1 MGRGRG
7 VEVLHVKFREKSFLT
22 FIFLKTFALKTCNF
36 SYQNGELFFPQN
48 IRACFSE
55 MYFLLRHAIFDRSM
69 N

>member
-7 VEVLHVKFREKSFLT
+7 VEVLQKKNREKSVLT
-22 FIFLKTFALKTCNF
+22 FIFLKTFALKTCNY
-36 SYQNGELFFPQN
+36 SYQNDELFFPQN

-55 MYFLLRHAIFDRSM
+55 MYFLLRHAISDRSM